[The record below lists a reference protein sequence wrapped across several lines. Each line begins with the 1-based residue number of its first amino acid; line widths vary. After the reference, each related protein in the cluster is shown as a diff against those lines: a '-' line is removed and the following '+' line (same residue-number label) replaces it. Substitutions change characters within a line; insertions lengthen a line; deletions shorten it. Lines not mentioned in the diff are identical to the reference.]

1 MSAVL
6 LFGTIIVE
14 VNEIVKQMTNTKE
27 DLEESFENCQSV
39 KPR

>member
-27 DLEESFENCQSV
+27 DLEENFENCQSV